1 MLRLII
7 TFIFISLI
15 FIPAHAQPTNP
26 PITPDHIHQLQQQHV
41 FGRGYVSNMSY
52 TPDGESLLV
61 QASLGLWRYD
71 AQDLSIE
78 TQLDMTGQFLGY
90 YLDGRYMVFMQEPKT
105 LQIFDGTTETLLYEV
120 ALGDDNYQFNGF
132 SADGRHLFTT
142 YYNRE
147 TREHRMEIWEIE
159 RGNFALTISGI
170 YFSELT
176 PDDKRVIIKA
186 PQDDHTYMVWDRA
199 THTLSSSLDGTERFL
214 AGDVKFNSD
223 GTRYMLSSDYNV
235 YLYDAFSETL
245 IQELKPFENENY
257 YHGIR
262 NYVFTP
268 DSQYILGA
276 GYNRDCYCATY
287 GTFIF
292 DGLTGDYS
300 QDITQPYKVSYLT
313 FSPTGK
319 YVIQHQNEIYPRFT
333 PQRIVR
339 RVGTWEEII
348 SIENFWFSHPQNDQ
362 ILYYEDNHYK
372 TVNLDTG
379 EIIDI
384 GNFNTPFAV
393 ASYGSWLMFSPKDTY
408 LVSTSGDSIFLWD
421 AQTKALVRKFSAEAV
436 SHVFFDTIQYLF
448 FSDDEKF
455 LIATRTEGMIYI
467 WDIEENQLVHTIQN
481 QECHTYPDDDS
492 SEYGGGTFCTAPSD
506 LVEMTVHQAF
516 LDVGTKQH
524 PTISPDNRYFA
535 IAFGNQVL
543 IYDMETGEIHYEIQ
557 VPNTGILDGL
567 WFTSDS
573 RFIFALST
581 TRAITKWDIENQT
594 QVYDSG
600 IYESAHDNIPERI
613 ILDDQFFII
622 KGTQIHFLDKETG
635 NVSRIFETIHQE
647 WISKA
652 RLSGNGK
659 VLFTHDRDGL
669 SLLWDLETGSYTHLS
684 NQFEVNWDNPV
695 QFNFD
700 GSILIADCLVDDAE
714 RFCLYDG
721 KTGEFLEAI
730 DAPINDDIIGF
741 NFDEYVTVVF
751 NQSGTQMAVNKGDG
765 TIRLWGIGD

>member
-26 PITPDHIHQLQQQHV
+26 PITPDNIHQLQQQHV

-147 TREHRMEIWEIE
+147 TREYRMEIWEIE
-159 RGNFALTISGI
+159 RGSFALTISGI

-186 PQDDHTYMVWDRA
+186 PQDDHTYMVWDRV

-245 IQELKPFENENY
+245 IQELTPFEIDYLNQIS
-257 YHGIR
+257 GFL

-276 GYNRDCYCATY
+276 GYNRDCYCAGY
-287 GTFIF
+287 GAFIF
-292 DGLTGDYS
+292 DGLTGDYI
-300 QDITQPYKVSYLT
+300 QDIPYPNIGKIT
-313 FSPTGK
+313 FSPTGE
-319 YVIQHQNEIYPRFT
+319 YVILFST
-333 PQRIVR
+333 PQEIIR
-339 RVGTWEEII
+339 RVGTWEQVFRTEDIR
-348 SIENFWFSHPQNDQ
+348 FFHPQNDQ

-384 GNFNTPFAV
+384 GNFNAPFPV
-393 ASYGSWLMFSPKDTY
+393 AYHRSLFMFSPKDTY
-408 LVSTSGDSIFLWD
+408 IASEAGDNIFLWD
-421 AQTKALVRKFSAEAV
+421 AQTKALVRKFSAEGYI
-436 SHVFFDTIQYLF
+436 DGIQYLF

-455 LIATRTEGMIYI
+455 LIATLTEGTIYI
-467 WDIEENQLVHTIQN
+467 WDIEENQLVHTISN
-481 QECHTYPDDDS
+481 QTCRTVSIEESVEYAGIHCQTIS
-492 SEYGGGTFCTAPSD
+492 S
-506 LVEMTVHQAF
+506 LVNMEHYEAF
-516 LDVGTKQH
+516 YEIGTKQH

-581 TRAITKWDIENQT
+581 TRAITKWDIENQV

-635 NVSRIFETIHQE
+635 KVSRIFETIHQE

-730 DAPINDDIIGF
+730 DAPINDDIIDL
-741 NFDEYVTVVF
+741 NFDEYMTVVF
-751 NQSGTQMAVNKGDG
+751 NQSGTQLVVNKGDG